1 MPYSDDMSQE
11 IESYLGFLIDHELDE
26 AYETEPLNRTLSE
39 NKQRIQR
46 AVAAPAH
53 IQVTAAPTGGAV
65 SALRP
70 PGLAHFD
77 LGAAQHEAKQRAAAA
92 RSFDELYAELDA
104 FQHMPLRHE
113 GAKSLVKFRGA
124 PAPALMAIGEP
135 PDADE
140 DDSGLAFAGK
150 PGELMDKALKA
161 AGLDTQSL
169 LAPCVP
175 WRPAGGRPLTPE
187 DVTLSAPF
195 LHALIRLAQPKA
207 LLLLGAPA
215 VACALNL
222 DQSLSK
228 LRGRVVSYHENG
240 LQIPVVAAYPPRLLL
255 SQPQAKALF
264 WRDLLE
270 LKVKAGL

>member
-1 MPYSDDMSQE
+1 MA
-11 IESYLGFLIDHELDE
+11 HLDI
-26 AYETEPLNRTLSE
+26 A
-39 NKQRIQR
+39 
-46 AVAAPAH
+46 
-53 IQVTAAPTGGAV
+53 
-65 SALRP
+65 
-70 PGLAHFD
+70 
-77 LGAAQHEAKQRAAAA
+77 AAQHEAKQRAAAA

-113 GAKSLVKFRGA
+113 GAKALVKFRGA
-124 PAPALMAIGEP
+124 PAPALMVIGEP
-135 PDADE
+135 PDPDE

-161 AGLDTQSL
+161 AGLETQSL

-215 VACALNL
+215 VACALNSTRAC
-222 DQSLSK
+222 QNCAGAWSAIMKTACKSRSSPHIRRACSLAS
-228 LRGRVVSYHENG
+228 RR
-240 LQIPVVAAYPPRLLL
+240 PRRC
-255 SQPQAKALF
+255 SGATC
-264 WRDLLE
+264 WN
-270 LKVKAGL
+270 